1 MYVLGAHRSAPQA
14 VDSGRCLL
22 EWDGPEGTTPPAPLL
37 KDMFAVERRKAKVR
51 AASTCG
57 FYCAHAAAVSSQIL
71 NFSIAY
77 GKTKHGLSRDW
88 GVSLEEAGQTVEA
101 WYSDRPEV
109 KAWQLEQ
116 HKLVLKT
123 GRVRCFAAPLLRG
136 C

>member
-1 MYVLGAHRSAPQA
+1 
-14 VDSGRCLL
+14 
-22 EWDGPEGTTPPAPLL
+22 
-37 KDMFAVERRKAKVR
+37 
-51 AASTCG
+51 
-57 FYCAHAAAVSSQIL
+57 VSSQIL